1 MGPLRRGRSAARHA
15 ADAEDLL
22 CPLCLELPASDVH
35 CCTNGHN
42 FCADCLGQH
51 RESGYAGSAKC
62 PSCRVALGDG
72 TPLRNR
78 DAERRISLLPGA
90 CDGCGLGMLRK
101 DLAAHTAACPDVR
114 VECPF
119 PGCKWEGAR
128 RDLAAHTEASREVH
142 LSIALGQQKRLL
154 AAERILASVSVDV
167 VVELF
172 PASAAEEDWQGSVH
186 GRAVHRKHIGCSLM
200 QPVVAQPGFARFC
213 AEHEVV
219 LPDCAVSMLIHRED
233 GLARLSSLEDLSKS
247 LLDLGVDNSTVMVGV
262 RIAAPNVRYPAV
274 GAELTLRVVTH
285 DLTEIFFKCKFD
297 TKLSKL
303 MDAFCQRQGVAR
315 SAAIFVFDGEPLAAN
330 MAPKDYEM
338 EDGDI
343 IDVVTPGH
351 PEYAQQLARLTAL
364 GLGTDGPPDQAGASI
379 FAQAVAAGEQAA
391 LEWRDRR
398 AAEEA
403 RAGSASD
410 TRRQRNPRSR
420 RAGSSSRSSRSR

>member
-1 MGPLRRGRSAARHA
+1 M
-15 ADAEDLL
+15 
-22 CPLCLELPASDVH
+22 
-35 CCTNGHN
+35 
-42 FCADCLGQH
+42 
-51 RESGYAGSAKC
+51 
-62 PSCRVALGDG
+62 
-72 TPLRNR
+72 
-78 DAERRISLLPGA
+78 
-90 CDGCGLGMLRK
+90 
-101 DLAAHTAACPDVR
+101 
-114 VECPF
+114 
-119 PGCKWEGAR
+119 
-128 RDLAAHTEASREVH
+128 
-142 LSIALGQQKRLL
+142 
-154 AAERILASVSVDV
+154 
-167 VVELF
+167 
-172 PASAAEEDWQGSVH
+172 
-186 GRAVHRKHIGCSLM
+186 
-200 QPVVAQPGFARFC
+200 
-213 AEHEVV
+213 
-219 LPDCAVSMLIHRED
+219 
-233 GLARLSSLEDLSKS
+233 
-247 LLDLGVDNSTVMVGV
+247 
-262 RIAAPNVRYPAV
+262 
-274 GAELTLRVVTH
+274 VTH

-303 MDAFCQRQGVAR
+303 MDAFCTRLDAQRRAPDSDSRREALALSRRCGDAARRCVHTPAVHPAGQRQGVAR
-315 SAAIFVFDGEPLAAN
+315 SATIFVFDGEPLAAN